1 MKRKGIR
8 DLRGAEKIK
17 INGKEYMCTQI
28 FIFKDMRLYRMH
40 NVIESGELFLI
51 EKERDYEVITDGKF
65 LNEIYK
71 FLEVKNTDQI
81 IKY

>member
-1 MKRKGIR
+1 MRV
-8 DLRGAEKIK
+8 AEKIK

-28 FIFKDMRLYRMH
+28 FIFKDMRLYKVH
-40 NVIESGELFLI
+40 NVLESEEIFLI
-51 EKERDYEVITDGKF
+51 EKENDYEVITDEKF

-71 FLEVKNTDQI
+71 FLEVKDTDQI